1 MANFGSFEIT
11 TAGLELEYKA
21 QVGETLNFTKFVLGD
36 GYYTG
41 DIKDLT
47 NVVNEI
53 REENVIRL
61 NVQTLS
67 STKKVS
73 IGFNIN
79 TANIT
84 TGFYLREI
92 GLFAED
98 PDGGEDILVFYG
110 NAGDI
115 ADYIQPSGSSTV
127 SEKLIDLEV
136 YISNVANITAVIDTS
151 LIYATEQALENLQTY
166 TETQLALKS
175 NNKKV
180 YNIEL
185 DTTWTGATAPYTKT
199 VSVEGILA
207 TDIVNIE
214 PIYSSTLSTRLTEK
228 EEYAKISMISSA
240 DGSVTITCDEEKPTI
255 ALNVRLEVLY

>member
-1 MANFGSFEIT
+1 MANFGSFKIT

-21 QVGETLNFTKFVLGD
+21 QAGETLNFTKFVLGD

-47 NVVNEI
+47 DVVNEI

-79 TANIT
+79 TADIT

-110 NAGDI
+110 NAGDT
-115 ADYIQPSGSSTV
+115 ADYIQPTGSSTI

-136 YISNVANITAVIDTS
+136 YISNVDNITAVIDTS
-151 LIYATEQALENLQTY
+151 MVYATETQLENLQTIINN
-166 TETQLALKS
+166 TKS
-175 NNKKV
+175 DKKKV
-180 YNIEL
+180 YNITL
-185 DTTWTGATAPYTKT
+185 DTTWTGAEAPYTKT
-199 VSVEGILA
+199 ISVNGILA

-214 PIYSSTLSTRLTEK
+214 PIYSNTLETRLTEK
-228 EEYAKISMISSA
+228 EEYAKISMINSA
-240 DGSVTITCDEEKPTI
+240 NDSVTITCDEEKPTM
-255 ALNVRLEVLY
+255 ALNVRLEVFY